1 MSDFVYAT
9 PNGVSKSKNDQFKE
23 GAIQAAMYS
32 AAVFFT
38 IVSFGIG
45 VTLGLVIPGGVDN
58 VLGTDRQGTPLILL
72 PLILGG
78 GLEVTAIILFSK
90 AAARFEEE
98 RARKKAERNQ

>member
-9 PNGVSKSKNDQFKE
+9 PNGASESKNDQLKE

-32 AAVFFT
+32 ATVFFT

-45 VTLGLVIPGGVDN
+45 VTLGLIIPGVNN
-58 VLGTDRQGTPLILL
+58 VLGADRQGTPLILL

-78 GLEVTAIILFSK
+78 GLEVAAIILLSK
-90 AAARFEEE
+90 AAARFEEM